1 MAYSIPELRYI
12 KKGANKMNSTKKE
25 IIKSSPEISDDWF
38 RWKGKDKEKAESVA
52 RPSISYWQDAWNR
65 LLKNKLAM
73 LGLIFLVI
81 LGILA
86 IFGPILSPYT
96 VKVQDLSNQHM
107 PPSSEHWFGTD
118 SHGRDV
124 FTRTW
129 YGARISLFVGLMAA
143 LIDFTIGIV
152 YGGIAGYKGGKTDSI
167 LMRIIEILYGLPYL
181 LVVILLLVVM
191 GPSLLTIIIALTVT
205 GWVGMARIVRGQ
217 VLQIKNYEFVLASK
231 SFGTKTPRIIRKNL
245 LPNTMGPI
253 IVQVTLTVPTAIF
266 AEAFLSFLG
275 LGIQSPYAS
284 WGVMANDSLGAVL
297 SGNWWT
303 LFFPA
308 FFISFT
314 MFAFNVLGD
323 GLQDALDPKLRK

>member
-1 MAYSIPELRYI
+1 MKL
-12 KKGANKMNSTKKE
+12 ANKTPNASLPPSEVPDEWFTWKE
-25 IIKSSPEISDDWF
+25 QDRTASEAVS
-38 RWKGKDKEKAESVA
+38 
-52 RPSISYWQDAWNR
+52 RPSLSYWKDAWRR
-65 LLKNKLAM
+65 LVKNKLAM
-73 LGLIFLVI
+73 AGLVFLILLVI
-81 LGILA
+81 FA
-86 IFGPILSPYT
+86 VFGPIFSPYD
-96 VKVQDLSNQHM
+96 VNRQDLPNQYQ
-107 PPSSEHWFGTD
+107 PPSADHWFGTD
-118 SHGRDV
+118 SAGRDV

-143 LIDFTIGIV
+143 LIDFTIGII
-152 YGGIAGYKGGKTDSI
+152 YGGISGYKGGRTDNMM
-167 LMRIIEILYGLPYL
+167 MRIIEILYGLPYL
-181 LVVILLLVVM
+181 LVVILLLVVL
-191 GPSLLTIIIALTVT
+191 GPSLSTIVIALTVT

-217 VLQIKNYEFVLASK
+217 VLQIKNFEFILASK
-231 SFGTKTPRIIRKNL
+231 SFGTTTSRIIRKNL

-253 IVQVTLTVPTAIF
+253 IVQMTLTVPSAIF

-275 LGIQSPYAS
+275 LGIQAPFAS
-284 WGVMANDSLGAVL
+284 WGVMANDALGAIL